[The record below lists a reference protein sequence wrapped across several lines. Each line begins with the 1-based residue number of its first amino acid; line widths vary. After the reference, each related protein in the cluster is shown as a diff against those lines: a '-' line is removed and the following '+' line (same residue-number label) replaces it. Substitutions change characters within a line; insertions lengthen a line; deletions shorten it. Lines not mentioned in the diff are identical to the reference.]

1 MDEAITNLRAK
12 NESRDTVLAF
22 YLRVEDVRKQ
32 IVEVMDE
39 LHILRRGGLS
49 HYSAEAQ
56 EELRKA
62 FSLLWE
68 SQNNLDHAAN
78 HTVKAHNVHYRN
90 RTD

>member
-1 MDEAITNLRAK
+1 MDEPMTK
-12 NESRDTVLAF
+12 NESRDTVLTF
-22 YLRVEDVRKQ
+22 FVRVDDLRKQ

-39 LHILRRGGLS
+39 LNILRRDGLS

-68 SQNNLDHAAN
+68 SQNNLTHAAT
-78 HTVKAHNVHYRN
+78 HTVTAHNVHYR
-90 RTD
+90 TD